1 MASGERELAT
11 VALNEAARLSQTHQI
26 SSENRKRIKYGT
38 RSLIPPG
45 R

>member
-38 RSLIPPG
+38 RSLIPPT